1 MGTLTADQPR
11 LAEYCDHKLPTSCRL
26 SSIPECCA
34 CADERAHAA
43 SYSTY
48 IDGIGFVP
56 RGNRWQRYCWF
67 CKEFWENRVA
77 ASGLRPGQTRIPE
90 VPDQKEFLERWY
102 EFHQGYRTIRK
113 DDGTEERVAVLGE
126 ELREVSPGYLPRTLE
141 ELRAG
146 RERSE
151 MEEQMRIQAQVAVQ
165 EEQQPETSIEDTLDQ
180 LFQAASTE
188 DVPAPV
194 QQHAA
199 PTNIHAQAMTAAG
212 TRNREYQ
219 ARRIAALRREL
230 FRMRNGIER
239 VISGLRELGEN
250 VPDATEATG
259 RLADLGRTLDDI
271 SGAPS
276 TEQADLAI
284 RSVRNLT
291 ETAGASQ
298 TDRATANMQAR
309 VDEARDHM
317 NDARRMRDQA
327 ASELD
332 VAEQEFRTSQ
342 RRVQQLQRE
351 QRTAEN
357 YMRIFGTR
365 EEMAAQGE
373 NYESPIG
380 GMFSRAYER
389 FRAAEEVRQEVRTLR
404 QVLEDEEANG
414 GEDNARRLGE
424 LEDNANRLM
433 ELQRRRQDVWGVPRP
448 PPRLVQDSTG
458 NTTHLMEEAR
468 DEVFAGQNLAAM
480 VGAVQ
485 PNETDASRTS
495 SQRSDTWASDEPQV
509 AELDATAPGQ
519 REAGDSAL
527 EEYYDMLRRQG
538 WSQHGSNATRQ
549 RSANFSQS
557 MLESIVSAREQEL
570 QNRNET
576 LREIADG
583 YRESVG
589 LQARTPTNDNMAL
602 HEPYSATPEERRQD
616 FIFLLASLCSPLAS
630 IDGLG
635 FERHHIDAAA
645 TVCDDDPEDPQ
656 WMERLSHALNGTDPV
671 SLLHNDDLVWSNPLA
686 FCLPGDRLRRIRRAG
701 YRVGFSN
708 QPQSDDLE
716 VRRGNIEVM
725 AEAYTMSAELRRK
738 SGLTAPEQL
747 RMLYRLQQGRRPAE
761 DRAILISM
769 LLQQD
774 AVDLAARVHRDHAG
788 EMDAEQRRRIEAT
801 NFARQES
808 ARDGNH
814 SRLELDAQRRATTA
828 FAAAAG
834 RLAMQT
840 GPQALINRSTTTSR
854 RLHPTAADYR
864 AMGLGS
870 SEDSESEPDDD
881 EPAGLDAPD
890 TGRPVEAKTDE
901 EMTFK
906 LECRICY
913 SQTADIACLPCG
925 HLVMCKWCSDQHSPT
940 LGHDRT
946 RPKRA
951 SQCPVC
957 RKGIRQ
963 KVRVFRA

>member
-1 MGTLTADQPR
+1 M
-11 LAEYCDHKLPTSCRL
+11 
-26 SSIPECCA
+26 
-34 CADERAHAA
+34 
-43 SYSTY
+43 
-48 IDGIGFVP
+48 
-56 RGNRWQRYCWF
+56 
-67 CKEFWENRVA
+67 A

-90 VPDQKEFLERWY
+90 VPDQTEFLERWY

-151 MEEQMRIQAQVAVQ
+151 LEEQMRAQQQTSAA
-165 EEQQPETSIEDTLDQ
+165 EEQQQPETSIEDTLDQ

-188 DVPAPV
+188 DTPAPAELP
-194 QQHAA
+194 AA
-199 PTNIHAQAMTAAG
+199 PSNVHAQAMTAAG

-219 ARRIAALRREL
+219 VRRIAALRREL

-259 RLADLGRTLDDI
+259 RLSDLGRTLDDI
-271 SGAPS
+271 SGTPS

-291 ETAGASQ
+291 DTAGASR
-298 TDRATANMQAR
+298 TDRATASMQAR

-365 EEMAAQGE
+365 EEMAAQGDS
-373 NYESPIG
+373 YESPIG
-380 GMFSRAYER
+380 GMFNRAYER

-404 QVLEDEEANG
+404 QVLDDEEANG
-414 GEDNARRLGE
+414 GEDNARRLAE
-424 LEDNANRLM
+424 LEDNATRLV
-433 ELQRRRQDVWGVPRP
+433 ELQRTRRDVWGVPRA
-448 PPRLVQDSTG
+448 PPRLAQDSTG

-480 VGAVQ
+480 VGTVQ
-485 PNETDASRTS
+485 PVETDVTHMVP
-495 SQRSDTWASDEPQV
+495 QQSDTQGSDQPQI

-519 REAGDSAL
+519 REAGDSVL

-538 WSQHGSNATRQ
+538 WSQHGPSTTRQ
-549 RSANFSQS
+549 PSANFPQS
-557 MLESIVSAREQEL
+557 MLESIVSAREQEM
-570 QNRNET
+570 QNRNDH
-576 LREIADG
+576 LREIAHG
-583 YRESVG
+583 YQESVG
-589 LQARTPTNDNMAL
+589 LRSRAPVSDNMAL
-602 HEPYSATPEERRQD
+602 HEPYSSTPEDRRQD
-616 FIFLLASLCSPLAS
+616 FIFLLASLCSPLS
-630 IDGLG
+630 SPDGLG

-645 TVCDDDPEDPQ
+645 TVCDSNPEDPQ
-656 WMERLSHALNGTDPV
+656 WMERLKDALNGTDPV

-701 YRVGFSN
+701 HRVGFSN
-708 QPQSDDLE
+708 QPQSEDIE
-716 VRRGNIEVM
+716 IRRGNIEVM
-725 AEAYTMSAELRRK
+725 AEAYMMSAELRRK

-747 RMLYRLQQGRRPAE
+747 RMLYRLQTGKRLAE
-761 DRAILISM
+761 DRAVLTSM
-769 LLQQD
+769 LLD
-774 AVDLAARVHRDHAG
+774 EGAVELAARVHREHAG
-788 EMDAEQRRRIEAT
+788 EMDAEHRRQFEAT
-801 NFARQES
+801 TFARQAS

-840 GPQALINRSTTTSR
+840 GPQVLIDRSR
-854 RLHPTAADYR
+854 IRPIAADY
-864 AMGLGS
+864 LGS
-870 SEDSESEPDDD
+870 SDSESEDD

-890 TGRPVEAKTDE
+890 TGRPAEAKTDG

-913 SQTADIACLPCG
+913 SQTADVACLPCG

-940 LGHDRT
+940 LNHDRT